1 MLSSCVFSRFWNWEL
16 EVQILIRNLMIIQ
29 NHSWFSEQTK
39 SVDLLDDCFFTSQ
52 QLDPPNRPRWKC
64 RDNLHAKCSQGLGL
78 SMARYG
84 SVDHKITNLVEI
96 CLEKQKYKND
106 FRHSL
111 IFRLCWGQRAGLA
124 VPLCIWEKWGVGRGL
139 LSFLPWF
146 GRTPQ
151 IPTLWH
157 FLAHFVQRQEVKQ
170 SKCTKR
176 EIFVKRGSE
185 KKIHKKAGCGV
196 ERCRRIE
203 GSKEIRLA
211 ENAERT
217 WIAWHSLA
225 EGQVPRA
232 AVFLHLC
239 SFWLEHFL
247 GNVPCTP

>member
-1 MLSSCVFSRFWNWEL
+1 MIAFLHLSNW
-16 EVQILIRNLMIIQ
+16 IL
-29 NHSWFSEQTK
+29 QTGRDG
-39 SVDLLDDCFFTSQ
+39 SVETISM
-52 QLDPPNRPRWKC
+52 PSARRAWG
-64 RDNLHAKCSQGLGL
+64 SVWL
-78 SMARYG
+78 SMAQYG
-84 SVDHKITNLVEI
+84 SVWLGGWQNHKSGGNLLRETKI
-96 CLEKQKYKND
+96 QEWFQTFSDIAWFL
-106 FRHSL
+106 
-111 IFRLCWGQRAGLA
+111 LCWGQRAGLA
-124 VPLCIWEKWGVGRGL
+124 VPLCIWEKRGVGRGL

-176 EIFVKRGSE
+176 DLRQTRKR
-185 KKIHKKAGCGV
+185 KKIHKKPGCGV

-225 EGQVPRA
+225 EGQVPSA